1 MLGSQSGFQKQVKEL
16 APEAKGTHSF
26 IHRYALASKTLPAQL
41 KDVLNSVVKIV
52 NFIKAGGLS
61 SRQFKQLCRD
71 MNSTHETLLFH
82 TAVRW
87 LSKGNVLNRVYE
99 M

>member
-52 NFIKAGGLS
+52 NFIKQEVSANASSNNFARIRTQHTKRCFSTQLFAGS
-61 SRQFKQLCRD
+61 P
-71 MNSTHETLLFH
+71 
-82 TAVRW
+82 
-87 LSKGNVLNRVYE
+87 KGTFLIAFMR
-99 M
+99 